1 MEVIMAASLL
11 ESSYKDL
18 KKDTQNFIQDE
29 EEPQDLSLWMIL
41 KNWQN
46 LPIELKPLPSIL
58 KIRFSKKQ

>member
-1 MEVIMAASLL
+1 MAASLL
-11 ESSYKDL
+11 ELPIKISKKTPKISSKT
-18 KKDTQNFIQDE
+18 KKNHKI
-29 EEPQDLSLWMIL
+29 LSLWMIL

>member
-29 EEPQDLSLWMIL
+29 EEPQDPFSLDDT
-41 KNWQN
+41 Q
-46 LPIELKPLPSIL
+46 ELAKSPH
-58 KIRFSKKQ
+58 